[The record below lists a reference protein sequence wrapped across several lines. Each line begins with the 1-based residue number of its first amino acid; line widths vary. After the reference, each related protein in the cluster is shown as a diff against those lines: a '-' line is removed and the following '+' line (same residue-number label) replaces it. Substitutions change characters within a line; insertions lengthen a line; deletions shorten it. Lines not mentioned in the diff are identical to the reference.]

1 MASAFNA
8 LDSVMLAISDIL
20 YRPWFVPL
28 LLLAGG
34 LYFTIRTKFIQ
45 GRMFKEAIRVISE
58 KPKNDND
65 ISSFGALMVSTASR
79 VGTGNIIGVATAIVM
94 GGYGSIFWM
103 WVVAILGGSTAF
115 IESTLA
121 QIYKKKN
128 PDGSSYGGPAFY
140 MKDALKPEK

>member
-45 GRMFKEAIRVISE
+45 GRMFVVCSK
-58 KPKNDND
+58 KQ
-65 ISSFGALMVSTASR
+65 FG
-79 VGTGNIIGVATAIVM
+79 
-94 GGYGSIFWM
+94 
-103 WVVAILGGSTAF
+103 
-115 IESTLA
+115 
-121 QIYKKKN
+121 
-128 PDGSSYGGPAFY
+128 
-140 MKDALKPEK
+140 